1 MIGAGAGWL
10 RVAVTF
16 VLLPTISV
24 VLLGLSVVP
33 KLIGVKLVALE
44 MLHVPPVSGDRHV
57 TRTGP
62 VTLPTGTFART
73 WCGATFVNVV
83 ATPLANCTPVTE

>member
-24 VLLGLSVVP
+24 VLLGLSVFP
-33 KLIGVKLVALE
+33 KLIGVKFVALE
-44 MLHVPPVSGDRHV
+44 MLQVPPVSGLRHV
-57 TRTGP
+57 TCTGP
-62 VTLPTGTFART
+62 VPVPTGTFART
-73 WCGATFVNVV
+73 WCAATFENVV
-83 ATPLANCTPVTE
+83 GTPLANCTPTTE